1 MKMLESKGIHKDFGG
16 VKALSDVDLSVSDNI
31 IMGLIGPNG
40 AGKTTFFNIIS
51 GILPVTAGE
60 FYFKGKKLTGK
71 KPFYI
76 TRSGIARTFQ
86 NIQLFTGMTVF
97 ENVVAGRHIR
107 TKAGLIRGIMGGR
120 LVKHEERE
128 NRKKVNELLDF
139 VHIKSQKDLSADSLP
154 YGKQRHVEIARALAV
169 EPELL
174 LLDEPSAGMNPKETE
189 DLMDLIR
196 AIRKRGITV
205 LLIEH
210 DMNLIMGICDRIAVL
225 DYGKKISEGTPEE
238 IRNDEKV
245 IEVYLGREEDYADLG

>member
-1 MKMLESKGIHKDFGG
+1 MMMLESKGIHKDFGG
-16 VKALSDVDLSVSDNI
+16 VKALTDVDLSVPENT

-40 AGKTTFFNIIS
+40 AGKTTFFNVIS
-51 GILPVTAGE
+51 GILPATAGD
-60 FYFKGKKLTGK
+60 FYFKGMRLTGK
-71 KPFYI
+71 KPFNI
-76 TRSGIARTFQ
+76 TRTGIARTFQ

-107 TKAGLIRGIMGGR
+107 TRAGLVRGIVGGR
-120 LVKHEERE
+120 MVRREERE
-128 NRKKVNELLDF
+128 NRERVNELLSF
-139 VHIKSQKDLSADSLP
+139 VRIESERNLPADSLP

-174 LLDEPSAGMNPKETE
+174 LLDEPSAGMNPRETE
-189 DLMDLIR
+189 DLMELIR

-245 IEVYLGREEDYADLG
+245 IEAYLGREEDYADLG

>member
-1 MKMLESKGIHKDFGG
+1 MILFESEGIHKDFGG
-16 VKALSDVDLSVSDNI
+16 VKALSNVDLSIPNNI

-51 GILPVTAGE
+51 GILPVTDGD
-60 FYFKGKKLTGK
+60 FYFNDEILTGK
-71 KPFYI
+71 KPYHI
-76 TRSGIARTFQ
+76 TRAGIARTFQ

-107 TKAGLIRGIMGGR
+107 TNTGLVRGIIGGR
-120 LVKHEERE
+120 AVTREERE
-128 NRKKVNELLDF
+128 NKEKVDELLNF
-139 VHIKSQKDLSADSLP
+139 VKIERERDLPADSLP

-189 DLMDLIR
+189 DLMDLIT
-196 AIRKRGITV
+196 AIRKRGVTV

-225 DYGKKISEGTPEE
+225 DYGKMISEGTPEE
-238 IRNDEKV
+238 IRNDERV
-245 IEVYLGREEDYADLG
+245 IEAYLGREEDYADLE

>member
-1 MKMLESKGIHKDFGG
+1 MMMLESKGIHKDFGG
-16 VKALSDVDLSVSDNI
+16 VKALSDVHLSVPDDV

-40 AGKTTFFNIIS
+40 AGKTTFFNVIS
-51 GILPVTAGE
+51 GILQASAGD
-60 FYFKGKKLTGK
+60 FYFRGKKLTGK
-71 KPFYI
+71 RPYYI
-76 TRSGIARTFQ
+76 TRTGIARTFQ

-97 ENVVAGRHIR
+97 ENIVAGRHIR
-107 TKAGLIRGIMGGR
+107 TRAGLVRGILGGG
-120 LVKHEERE
+120 LVLREERE
-128 NRKKVNELLDF
+128 NREKVDELLDF
-139 VHIKSQKDLSADSLP
+139 VQITSERDLPAESLP

-189 DLMDLIR
+189 DLMELIR
-196 AIRKRGITV
+196 AIRKRGVTV

-225 DYGKKISEGTPEE
+225 DYGKKISEGTPDE

-245 IEVYLGREEDYADLG
+245 IEAYLGREEEYADLG

>member
-16 VKALSDVDLSVSDNI
+16 VKALSDVHLSVTNNI

-40 AGKTTFFNIIS
+40 AGKTTFFNVIS
-51 GILPVTAGE
+51 GILPVTSGD

-71 KPFYI
+71 KPFHI

-107 TKAGLIRGIMGGR
+107 TNAGLIRGIMGGG
-120 LVKHEERE
+120 LVRREERE
-128 NRKKVNELLDF
+128 NRETVEELLNF
-139 VHIKSQKDLSADSLP
+139 VHIESEKDLPAESLP

-189 DLMDLIR
+189 DLMELIR
-196 AIRKRGITV
+196 AIRERGITV

-210 DMNLIMGICDRIAVL
+210 DMNLIMGICDKIAVL
-225 DYGKKISEGTPEE
+225 DYGKKISEGTPKE

-245 IEVYLGREEDYADLG
+245 IEAYLGREEDYADLG

>member
-1 MKMLESKGIHKDFGG
+1 MNLLESKGIHKDFGG
-16 VKALSDVDLSVSDNI
+16 VKALSDVHLSVPDNI

-40 AGKTTFFNIIS
+40 AGKTTFFNVIS
-51 GILPVTAGE
+51 GILPVTAGD
-60 FYFKGKKLTGK
+60 FYFKGKRLTGK
-71 KPFYI
+71 RPFYI
-76 TRSGIARTFQ
+76 TRSGISRTFQ

-107 TKAGLIRGIMGGR
+107 TKAGLFRGIVGGGVVR
-120 LVKHEERE
+120 YEERE
-128 NRKKVNELLDF
+128 NKEKVDELIRF
-139 VHIKSQKDLSADSLP
+139 VRIETERDLPADSLP

-189 DLMDLIR
+189 DLMELITS
-196 AIRKRGITV
+196 IRKRGVTV

-225 DYGKKISEGTPEE
+225 DYGKMISEGTPEE
-238 IRNDEKV
+238 VRNDEKV
-245 IEVYLGREEDYADLG
+245 IEAYLGREEDYADLG